1 MFWQA
6 PDFFLQVCTSS
17 CAPDSGGTK
26 NRGRKPESRKQGGF
40 MPGTC
45 HPYPPLH
52 TDLCTVPSFMCSFIY
67 SQLQMVMKNIL
78 MLTEKQP
85 MNPGNPVSAPRAHL
99 LFKTDI
105 HFGIRQLQ
113 SKHPATGS
121 GTLFATIKFV
131 ATEKG
136 DSQEA
141 IH

>member
-1 MFWQA
+1 MKAGNKAGLCQE
-6 PDFFLQVCTSS
+6 PST
-17 CAPDSGGTK
+17 PI
-26 NRGRKPESRKQGGF
+26 
-40 MPGTC
+40 
-45 HPYPPLH
+45 PPLH
-52 TDLCTVPSFMCSFIY
+52 TDLCTLPSFMCSFIY

-85 MNPGNPVSAPRAHL
+85 INPGNPVSAPLAHL

-121 GTLFATIKFV
+121 GTLFATFKFV
-131 ATEKG
+131 ANEKG